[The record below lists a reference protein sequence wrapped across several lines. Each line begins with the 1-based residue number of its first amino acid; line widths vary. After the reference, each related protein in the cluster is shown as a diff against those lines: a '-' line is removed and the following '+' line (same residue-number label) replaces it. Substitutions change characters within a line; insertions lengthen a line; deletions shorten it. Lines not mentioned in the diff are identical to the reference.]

1 MERFRKWL
9 SPVLAFLL
17 FFAFIPAVSPAQAS
31 TPSFY
36 SLDNDKLRFGN
47 GGENSVNGNGLLQ
60 QPFYK
65 NGASWFQLTF
75 SNYAMD
81 SAIGVGGTG
90 TGTWNTSGSV
100 FGTMT
105 NDYGVT
111 GLSVDY
117 SGFVQTAA
125 VGAGAKG
132 YGTVIS
138 TGNITK
144 TVSGTT
150 YNMQVKT
157 TYELGQ
163 TASFIKITTSIKNIG
178 STNLVNL
185 RTWVGTRDDFVGGAD
200 TTTKTRGT
208 IDTANGFVAA
218 TAAGSRNPAIRISSG
233 SEAVIFFSPYSAAN
247 TSINGCCNFANA
259 YNQNPATSS
268 LALTNDGSYSLF
280 VPMAE
285 LAPNNSE
292 EFSWYYAAGS
302 TAAIATVVN
311 QVAQAAASWDDQTIV
326 TTALNG
332 SSYADQVSAG
342 GTGTITYAVTN
353 GYSLPPGLTL
363 NTSSG
368 AITGTPTTNGNYTF
382 RITATSVSG
391 STSSTV
397 TTPDLALTV
406 GQSPA
411 LASNTLTETMQLGQS
426 YSASVTASG
435 FPAPT
440 YSLASG
446 SLPAGLTL
454 NSSTGAITGTP
465 NTMANY
471 SFAIRATNVFAPSGV
486 TLVTTSASV
495 TAAPIYTD
503 SAVNPRGSIG
513 VAYSSEVLATGS
525 PAPTYSI
532 SSGALPNG
540 LALNSATGQI
550 TGTPTATGDFS
561 FVVTATNT
569 YGSSSTNSL
578 SIQIGVGPAVS
589 IDQMPQRGFVGV
601 PISISTTS
609 SGFPTPTFTLNS
621 GTLPP
626 GVTLNAQTGTLSGS
640 PTTAGSY
647 TFTLLATNWVGA
659 SASLSYSIT
668 IHAAPSI
675 TNAASINQTIN
686 FGDAYSETLTVS
698 GPWSLGYRINT
709 GSLPEGITLD
719 AATGTISGV
728 AESFGRF
735 DFAVSAENESGW
747 GQSTSMTIF
756 VNRAPT
762 LVPSILDSQ
771 VMVSDSYLA
780 QFTAIAYPAAT
791 YSVGSGALPSGLSL
805 NASTGELSG
814 TVSAPGLYKFTV
826 VATNAAGSETSNE
839 FEVLVASVPSATKT
853 TITAEVALGANYSD
867 SIAFESYPTPTYEL
881 ADGTSLPDG
890 LSLNANTGA
899 ITGTAT
905 KMGRFN
911 FAIVA
916 THAYAESAPLD
927 LEIEVLKAP
936 TLVSKS
942 VDGQIMVDS
951 EFSGLVKVN
960 SYPAAEY
967 SIKSGELP
975 PGVSLNTGTGAL
987 YGTATSPGEYKF
999 TIRAS
1004 NRVGYYDFTQAT
1016 ITVGEEPKVLS
1027 ARTIEITKGAEF
1039 AEDISIEA
1047 YPTPEYTILS
1057 GSLPFGL
1064 TLTQNGSLEGAPLQ
1078 AGQFQFK
1085 VRAQSWAGITDS
1097 ETITLEVLSAPTIE
1111 VAQMATQVVVA
1122 SAFEGEVSSAAYPA
1136 ASYSLASGALPSGVT
1151 LNSVTGELSGQPT
1164 EVGEFD
1170 FVLRAT
1176 NKVGH
1181 DDTEPVTLLVG
1192 EIPAQIES
1200 RSLETNR
1207 GASFSAE
1214 FEIEAFP
1221 TPSYSLASGALPAGM
1236 LLSSAGVLTGSP
1248 TEQGKFTF
1256 TISASSWAGTTQ
1268 SEVITFEVN
1277 SAPELKDAIVDNQ
1290 VSLASEYSAAVSVES
1305 YPAATYELAS
1315 GSLPGGVTLNATT
1328 GQLSGFTS
1336 QSGTFEFVVRAVNE
1350 LGTFTFDQFTIMVGA
1365 KPGDFSNLGPFELRK
1380 GVSYKADY
1388 SVPAVPTPK
1397 YSLASGSLPTG
1408 LQLLENGQI
1417 EGTPTAAGIFEF
1429 KIEAKSWAGTTVSET
1444 IRLEVLAP
1452 PASVTSNLPSE
1463 IGKGTAVNFGFES
1476 DGFPSATFKI
1486 SEGALPPGLTLDES
1500 TGRITGAATS
1510 LGTFSFGILVSNK
1523 VGSLDA
1529 GNFTIRVENA
1539 PQVEPLNL
1547 PSRVKLGQGFT
1558 QAIAFTGFPV
1568 PTVTVK
1574 SGALPAGIKL
1584 NSDGTFSGA
1593 ATSTG
1598 EYSFTISVGN
1608 RLGSSVSTHK
1618 VVVTESPT
1626 LEALGTSTMKVGDAF
1641 TLAMQAG
1648 GYPAP
1653 TLSLIG
1659 KLPAGLSFSAASAT
1673 ISGKATE
1680 SGTFDLT
1687 ARATNSFGEVT
1698 ERSFSIVVEAEG
1710 ALSRQISLKAE
1721 LGSPIAGSN
1730 VEIQAE
1736 GVKSGA
1742 SYIVELHSDPI
1753 VLDEGV
1759 VPDIGALLLN
1769 ATIPEGLEPGWHRI
1783 ELRTTGAD
1791 NSAVVDVVYFEVTAS
1806 GLLET
1811 LPQDTPPT
1819 QEEVDTAL
1827 TDDAAFLAELG
1838 IDPASLVPQEVA
1850 QEQTENVVTVVA
1862 ALSLVAGA
1870 TAAAASVSAI
1880 SGGSAPAPA
1889 RSPIAPAT
1897 GAATSS
1903 SSSTSNTRTGGGPSG
1918 GGPSGGGGAGGS
1930 GGAPGGKDGD
1940 GGSDEESSD
1949 AGYGNIEGDL
1959 DDFTDER
1966 SGWGDRLAI
1975 WKSAWM
1981 TAADHIYFKLAHVLS
1996 KFSPVAGKVANDGSY
2011 LTAMTGVFS
2020 VLPTL
2025 AAGIL
2030 GVLAVSSNEPSIYT
2044 SASVVLITVI
2054 IALGTIDALA
2064 GFVGMLA
2071 VIVTSLSYYGFTD
2084 GGVGRY
2090 LLTLA
2095 MLGFGPIILS
2105 TAFRKIRR
2113 NKIENLSGI
2122 WERITDLAI
2131 IFFISY
2137 LTTTSLVGAVSALAG
2152 ASVSISEHSQSIGLM
2167 VAAIATIRVL
2177 LEELAAAGFTARLEH
2192 INPTEVDGPSKL
2204 QTWFSLLVKYSVLC
2218 YMLAPIV
2225 GSGWQLWVGA
2235 FVIFFPSLVG
2245 QFDLQ
2250 LPTSKF
2256 VWQIIPSGLVALTIA
2271 SLIAGWSGTLVE
2283 MLFGNLENFK
2293 DLSFVLSPIPV
2304 IAVSLLAM
2312 FAEPS
2317 KRFYEKLGGS
2327 KIIYVIGGIAIYFW
2341 TLDVS
2346 GFWAALGG

>member
-1 MERFRKWL
+1 MKVERIRKWL

-17 FFAFIPAVSPAQAS
+17 FFAFIPAVSPAQAA

-36 SLDNDKLRFGN
+36 SLDNGKIRFGN
-47 GGENSVNGNGLLQ
+47 GGENSVNTMGLLQ
-60 QPFYK
+60 QPFYNS
-65 NGASWFQLTF
+65 NGTWYQLTH
-75 SNYAMD
+75 
-81 SAIGVGGTG
+81 GVKPVDFAVGFGGSG
-90 TGTWNTSGSV
+90 TGTWNLNGQI
-100 FGTMT
+100 FGTQTSNYTPT
-105 NDYGVT
+105 NLT
-111 GLSVDY
+111 IDY
-117 SGFVQTAA
+117 SQFVQTSA
-125 VGAGAKG
+125 VGAGVKG
-132 YGTVIS
+132 YGTVTS
-138 TGNITK
+138 RGTITQ
-144 TVSGTT
+144 SFGGLT
-150 YNMQVKT
+150 YLFEITNL
-157 TYELGQ
+157 YELSQ
-163 TASFIKITTSIKNIG
+163 SSSFVKITTTIKNVG
-178 STNLVNL
+178 SNTITNL
-185 RTWVGTRDDFVGGAD
+185 RTWSGTRDDWVGSTDAPTKQRGRID
-200 TTTKTRGT
+200 TT
-208 IDTANGFVAA
+208 NGFVNA
-218 TAAGSRNPAIRISSG
+218 TSNSTLNPALKISTG
-233 SEAVIFFSPYSAAN
+233 SEAVIFFSPSPNAN
-247 TSINGCCNFANA
+247 TAINSCCSFANA
-259 YNQNPATSS
+259 YNTNPATSGLS
-268 LALTNDGSYSLF
+268 ATNDGSYAMF
-280 VPMAE
+280 VPMVD
-285 LAPNNSE
+285 LTPTSTSE
-292 EFSWYYAAGS
+292 MSWYYAAGS
-302 TAAIATVVN
+302 TAEIGTVVN

-326 TTALNG
+326 ATALNG
-332 SSYADQVSAG
+332 TSYADQVSAG

-353 GYSLPPGLTL
+353 GYSLPLGLAL
-363 NTSSG
+363 NTNTG

-391 STSSTV
+391 STSTTV

-406 GQSPA
+406 GEAPV
-411 LASNTLTETMQLGQS
+411 LATNTLTSTMQLGQS
-426 YSASVTASG
+426 YSASVTATG

-471 SFAIRATNVFAPSGV
+471 NFAIRATNVFAPSGV

-503 SAVNPRGSIG
+503 SAVNPRGSLG
-513 VAYSSEVLATGS
+513 VAYTSEVLATGS
-525 PAPTYSI
+525 PAPTYAVT
-532 SSGALPNG
+532 SGSLPDG
-540 LALNSATGQI
+540 LTLNSNSGQI
-550 TGTPTATGDFS
+550 TGTPNATGDFS

-569 YGSSSTNSL
+569 YGSSSTTSL
-578 SIQIGVGPAVS
+578 SIQIGVGPSVT
-589 IDQMPQRGFVGV
+589 IEQMPQRGFVGV

-621 GTLPP
+621 GSLPP
-626 GVTLNAQTGTLSGS
+626 GVTLNSQTGTLSGS

-647 TFTLLATNWVGA
+647 TFTLLATNWVGT
-659 SASLSYSIT
+659 STSLGYSIT

-675 TNAASINQTIN
+675 TNSASINQTIN
-686 FGDAYSETLTVS
+686 LGDAYSEQLSVS
-698 GPWSLGYRINT
+698 GPWSLGYRINS
-709 GSLPEGITLD
+709 GSLPEGLTLD

-735 DFAVSAENESGW
+735 DFSVSAENEAGW
-747 GQSTSMTIF
+747 GQPTSMTIY

-762 LVPSILDSQ
+762 LLPSILDSQ
-771 VMVSDSYLA
+771 VLVSDSYQA
-780 QFTAIAYPAAT
+780 QFTAISFPAAT
-791 YSVGSGALPSGLSL
+791 YSVATGTLPSGLTLDADS
-805 NASTGELSG
+805 GELSG
-814 TVSAPGLYKFTV
+814 TVSTAGLYKFTV
-826 VATNAAGSETSNE
+826 VATNAAGSETSEE
-839 FEVLVASVPSATKT
+839 FEVLVASVPLVTKAT
-853 TITAEVALGANYSD
+853 ISAEVNLGASYSD
-867 SIAFESYPTPTYEL
+867 SVAFVSYPSPTYEL
-881 ADGTSLPDG
+881 ANGSSLPNG
-890 LSLNANTGA
+890 LLLDENTGA
-899 ITGTAT
+899 ISGTAT
-905 KMGRFN
+905 KMGRFS

-916 THAYAESAPLD
+916 KHAYAESAPLE

-936 TLVSKS
+936 SLVSKS

-967 SIKSGELP
+967 SLKSGDLP
-975 PGVSLNTGTGAL
+975 PGVALNSGTGAL

-999 TIRAS
+999 VIRAS
-1004 NRVGYYDFTQAT
+1004 NRAGYYDFTQAT

-1027 ARTIEITKGAEF
+1027 SRTIEITKGVSF
-1039 AEDISIEA
+1039 VEDISIEA

-1064 TLTQNGSLEGAPLQ
+1064 ALTQNGSLEGTPLQ
-1078 AGQFQFK
+1078 DGKFEFK

-1111 VAQMATQVVVA
+1111 ISQMETQVVVA
-1122 SAFEGEVSSAAYPA
+1122 NAFDGAVSSAAYPA

-1151 LNSVTGELSGQPT
+1151 LNSATGELSGQPT
-1164 EVGEFD
+1164 EIGEFD
-1170 FVLRAT
+1170 FVVRAS

-1181 DDTEPVTLLVG
+1181 ADTEPVTLVVG
-1192 EIPAQIES
+1192 ELPARIES
-1200 RSLETNR
+1200 RALETNR
-1207 GASFSAE
+1207 GEAFSAE
-1214 FEIEAFP
+1214 FAVESFP
-1221 TPSYSLASGALPAGM
+1221 TPTYSVASGSLPTGM
-1236 LLSSAGVLTGSP
+1236 LLSSAGVLSGTP
-1248 TEQGKFTF
+1248 TSHGKFTF
-1256 TISASSWAGTTQ
+1256 TISSSSWAGVTE
-1268 SEVITFEVN
+1268 SEVITLEVK
-1277 SAPELKDAIVDNQ
+1277 SAPELKNANLDNQ
-1290 VSLASEYSAAVSVES
+1290 VSLASEYSAAISVES

-1315 GSLPGGVTLNATT
+1315 GSLPNGVSLNAET
-1328 GQLSGFTS
+1328 GQISGFTT
-1336 QSGTFEFVVRAVNE
+1336 QSGTFEFVLRAVNE
-1350 LGTFTFDQFTIMVGA
+1350 MGSFTFEPFTIMVGA

-1380 GVSYKADY
+1380 GVSYQADY
-1388 SVPAVPTPK
+1388 SVAAVPTPK
-1397 YSLASGSLPTG
+1397 YSLASGNLPAG
-1408 LQLLENGQI
+1408 LQLLENGLI
-1417 EGTPTAAGIFEF
+1417 EGTPTAPGVFEF
-1429 KIEAKSWAGTTVSET
+1429 KIEARSWAGSTVSDT

-1463 IGKGTAVNFGFES
+1463 IGKGTSVNFAFVS

-1486 SEGALPPGLTLDES
+1486 SEGELPPGLTLDES
-1500 TGRITGAATS
+1500 TGKISGAATN
-1510 LGTFSFGILVSNK
+1510 LGTYSFGILVSNK

-1539 PQVEPLNL
+1539 PQVESFTL

-1558 QAIAFTGFPV
+1558 EAITFTGFPV
-1568 PTVTVK
+1568 PAVTVK
-1574 SGALPAGIKL
+1574 SGALPAGIRL
-1584 NSDGTFSGA
+1584 NSDGTFSGV
-1593 ATSTG
+1593 ATRTG
-1598 EYSFTISVGN
+1598 EFSFTISVGN

-1626 LEALGTSTMKVGDAF
+1626 LEPVTSSTVKIGDAF
-1641 TLAMQAG
+1641 TLALQAG

-1653 TLSLIG
+1653 TLSLDG
-1659 KLPAGLSFSAASAT
+1659 NLPAGLSFSAASAT
-1673 ISGKATE
+1673 ISGKPTE
-1680 SGTFDLT
+1680 AGVFELT
-1687 ARATNSFGEVT
+1687 AKASNDFGETT
-1698 ERSFSIVVEAEG
+1698 ERVFSIVVEKSASI
-1710 ALSRQISLKAE
+1710 AKKISLKAE
-1721 LGSPIAGSN
+1721 LGAPISGSN
-1730 VEIQAE
+1730 VVIEAD

-1742 SYIVELHSDPI
+1742 IYIVELHSDPI

-1759 VPDIGALLLN
+1759 VPDTGALLLS

-1783 ELRTTGAD
+1783 ELRTTGND
-1791 NSAVVDVVYFEVTAS
+1791 NNSVVEAVYFEVTAN

-1811 LPQDTPPT
+1811 LPQSTPPT
-1819 QEEVDTAL
+1819 PEEVDTAL
-1827 TDDAAFLAELG
+1827 TDDAAFLQALG
-1838 IDPASLVPQEVA
+1838 IDPASLVPQEVT

-1870 TAAAASVSAI
+1870 TAAAASVSAL
-1880 SGGSAPAPA
+1880 SGGPAQTPT
-1889 RSPIAPAT
+1889 RVPSAPAT

-1903 SSSTSNTRTGGGPSG
+1903 SSSTSSTRSG
-1918 GGPSGGGGAGGS
+1918 GGSSGGGAS
-1930 GGAPGGKDGD
+1930 GGASGGKDGD
-1940 GGSDEESSD
+1940 SAGDDDSSD

-1966 SGWGDRLAI
+1966 NAWGDRLAI
-1975 WKSAWM
+1975 WKSPFM
-1981 TAADHIYFKLAHVLS
+1981 TAADHIYFKLANVLS
-1996 KFSPVAGKVANDGSY
+1996 KFSPVAGKVVNDGSY
-2011 LTAMTGVFS
+2011 LTAMTGIFS
-2020 VLPTL
+2020 IVPTIV
-2025 AAGIL
+2025 AGIL
-2030 GVLAVSSNEPSIYT
+2030 GVLAVSSDEPSIYT

-2071 VIVTSLSYYGFTD
+2071 VIVTSLGYYGLAD

-2113 NKIENLSGI
+2113 NKVENLSGI

-2137 LTTTSLVGAVSALAG
+2137 LTTTSLVGAVSALSG
-2152 ASVSISEHSQSIGLM
+2152 ASVSISENSQSVGLM
-2167 VAAIATIRVL
+2167 VAAIATVRVL

-2204 QTWFSLLVKYSVLC
+2204 QTWFSLLVKYAVLC

-2250 LPTSKF
+2250 LPTSKI
-2256 VWQIIPSGLVALTIA
+2256 VWQLIPSGLLALTVA
-2271 SLIAGWSGTLVE
+2271 TLVAGWSGTLVE
-2283 MLFGNLENFK
+2283 LLFGDFENFK

-2304 IAVSLLAM
+2304 IALSLLAM

-2317 KRFYEKLGGS
+2317 QRIYEKLGGS
-2327 KIIYVIGGIAIYFW
+2327 KVIYVIGGIAIYLW

>member
-1 MERFRKWL
+1 MSKVRKWL

-17 FFAFIPAVSPAQAS
+17 FFAFIPAVSPAQAA
-31 TPSFY
+31 TPTFY
-36 SLDNDKLRFGN
+36 SLDNGKIRFGN
-47 GGENSVNGNGLLQ
+47 GGENSVNTMGLLQ
-60 QPFYK
+60 QPFYNS
-65 NGASWFQLTF
+65 NGSWYQLTH
-75 SNYAMD
+75 
-81 SAIGVGGTG
+81 GVKPVDFAVGFGGSG
-90 TGTWNTSGSV
+90 TGTWNLNGLI
-100 FGTMT
+100 FGTQTSNYLPT
-105 NDYGVT
+105 NLT
-111 GLSVDY
+111 VDY
-117 SGFVQTAA
+117 SGYVQT
-125 VGAGAKG
+125 GITGSGAKG

-138 TGNITK
+138 RGTITQSFGGSNYVFEMTNI
-144 TVSGTT
+144 
-150 YNMQVKT
+150 
-157 TYELGQ
+157 YELGQ
-163 TASFIKITTSIKNIG
+163 SNSFVKITTNIKNVG
-178 STNLVNL
+178 SNTITNL
-185 RTWVGTRDDFVGGAD
+185 RTWSGTRDDWVGSTDGP
-200 TTTKTRGT
+200 TKQRGR
-208 IDTANGFVAA
+208 IDTSNGFVNA
-218 TAAGSRNPAIRISSG
+218 TSNATLNPALKISTG
-233 SEAVIFFSPYSAAN
+233 NEAVIFFSPSPNAN
-247 TSINGCCNFANA
+247 TSINNCCSFASA
-259 YNQNPATSS
+259 YNTNPTLSQLSA
-268 LALTNDGSYSLF
+268 TNDGSYAMF
-280 VPMAE
+280 VPMAD
-285 LAPNNSE
+285 LTPTSSSE
-292 EFSWYYAAGS
+292 MSWYYAAGS
-302 TAAIATVVN
+302 TAEIATVVN

-353 GYSLPPGLTL
+353 GYSLPPGIVLDAT
-363 NTSSG
+363 TG

-391 STSSTV
+391 STSTTV
-397 TTPDLALTV
+397 TTPDLTLTV
-406 GQSPA
+406 GQAPA

-471 SFAIRATNVFAPSGV
+471 NFAIRATNVFAPSGV
-486 TLVTTSASV
+486 TLVTASASV

-503 SAVNPRGSIG
+503 SAVNPRGSLG

-532 SSGALPNG
+532 TSGSLPNG
-540 LALNSATGQI
+540 LELNSATGQI
-550 TGTPTATGDFS
+550 TGTPTSTGDFS

-569 YGSSSTNSL
+569 YGSSSTNTL

-589 IDQMPQRGFVGV
+589 IDQMPQRGFVSV

-647 TFTLLATNWVGA
+647 TFTLLATNWVGT
-659 SASLSYSIT
+659 SVSLAYSIT

-686 FGDAYSETLTVS
+686 LGDAYSEALTVS
-698 GPWSLGYRINT
+698 GPWSLGYRINS

-735 DFAVSAENESGW
+735 DFAVSAENEAGW
-747 GQSTSMTIF
+747 GQPTSMTIYI
-756 VNRAPT
+756 NRAPT
-762 LVPSILDSQ
+762 LLPSILDSQ
-771 VMVSDSYLA
+771 VLVSDTYLA

-791 YSVGSGALPSGLSL
+791 YSVESGALPSGLSL
-805 NASTGELSG
+805 NASTGALSG
-814 TVSAPGLYKFTV
+814 TVSTPGLYTFTV
-826 VATNAAGSETSNE
+826 VATNAAGSETSDK
-839 FEVLVASVPSATKT
+839 FEVLVASVPSATKA
-853 TITAEVALGANYSD
+853 TITAEVALGASYSD

-881 ADGTSLPDG
+881 AAGTSLPNG

-905 KMGRFN
+905 KMGRYN

-916 THAYAESAPLD
+916 KHAFAESAPLE

-975 PGVSLNTGTGAL
+975 PGVALNTGTGAL

-1004 NRVGYYDFTQAT
+1004 NRVGNYDFTQAT

-1027 ARTIEITKGAEF
+1027 ARTIEITKGVEF
-1039 AEDISIEA
+1039 TEDISIAA
-1047 YPTPEYTILS
+1047 YPTPEYTLLS
-1057 GSLPFGL
+1057 GALPFGL
-1064 TLTQNGSLEGAPLQ
+1064 TLTQDGSLEGTPLQ

-1097 ETITLEVLSAPTIE
+1097 ETITIEVLSAPTIE

-1122 SAFEGEVSSAAYPA
+1122 NAFEVEVSSAAYPA

-1170 FVLRAT
+1170 FVLRAS

-1214 FEIEAFP
+1214 FAIEAFP
-1221 TPSYSLASGALPAGM
+1221 APSYSLASGALPAGM
-1236 LLSSAGVLTGSP
+1236 VLDSAGVLTGSP

-1277 SAPELKDAIVDNQ
+1277 SAPELKDANVDNQ
-1290 VSLASEYSAAVSVES
+1290 VSLASEYSAEVSVAS

-1315 GSLPGGVTLNATT
+1315 GSLPSGVTLNAAT
-1328 GQLSGFTS
+1328 GQISGFTT
-1336 QSGTFEFVVRAVNE
+1336 QPGTFEFVVRAVNE
-1350 LGTFTFDQFTIMVGA
+1350 LGTFTFDPFTIMVGA

-1397 YSLASGSLPTG
+1397 YSLASGTLPSG

-1429 KIEAKSWAGTTVSET
+1429 KIEAKSWAGTTVSDT

-1452 PASVTSNLPSE
+1452 PSAVTNNLASE
-1463 IGKGTAVNFGFES
+1463 IGKGTAVNFAFGS

-1486 SEGALPPGLTLDES
+1486 SEGELPPGLTLDES
-1500 TGRITGAATS
+1500 TGRITGAANS

-1539 PQVEPLNL
+1539 PQVEAFTL
-1547 PSRVKLGQGFT
+1547 PSRVQLGQGFN
-1558 QAIAFTGFPV
+1558 QAIAFTGFPI

-1574 SGALPAGIKL
+1574 SGSLPAGIKL
-1584 NSDGTFSGA
+1584 NSNGTFSGA

-1608 RLGSSVSTHK
+1608 RLGTSVSTHK

-1626 LEALGTSTMKVGDAF
+1626 LEAVGTSTMKVGDAF
-1641 TLAMQAG
+1641 TLALQAG

-1653 TLSLIG
+1653 TLTLVG

-1673 ISGKATE
+1673 ISGKPTE
-1680 SGTFDLT
+1680 AGTFELI
-1687 ARATNSFGEVT
+1687 ARATNGFGESA
-1698 ERSFSIVVEAEG
+1698 ERSFSFIVEG
-1710 ALSRQISLKAE
+1710 SKAVARKIALNAK
-1721 LGSPIAGSN
+1721 LGSPIAGAT
-1730 VEIQAE
+1730 VEIEAD

-1742 SYIVELHSDPI
+1742 NYIVELHSDPI

-1759 VPDIGALLLN
+1759 VPDTGALLLA
-1769 ATIPEGLEPGWHRI
+1769 ATIPEDLEPGWHRI
-1783 ELRTTGAD
+1783 ELRTTG
-1791 NSAVVDVVYFEVTAS
+1791 VDDAEIVDAVYFEITAS
-1806 GLLET
+1806 GLLES
-1811 LPQDTPPT
+1811 LPRENAPT
-1819 QEEVDTAL
+1819 AEEVATAL
-1827 TDDAAFLAELG
+1827 TDDAEFLADAG

-1850 QEQTENVVTVVA
+1850 QEQTENVVTVVS
-1862 ALSLVAGA
+1862 ALTLVAGA
-1870 TAAAASVSAI
+1870 TAAAASVSAVSGSTSSLPARAPAAPVTGGAAGTSGDQGAPRVRVGGARGA
-1880 SGGSAPAPA
+1880 SGGKA
-1889 RSPIAPAT
+1889 
-1897 GAATSS
+1897 SS
-1903 SSSTSNTRTGGGPSG
+1903 
-1918 GGPSGGGGAGGS
+1918 
-1930 GGAPGGKDGD
+1930 GGKDPDATNGGD
-1940 GGSDEESSD
+1940 EDESSD

-1966 SGWGDRLAI
+1966 LGWGDRLGI
-1975 WKSAWM
+1975 WKSTWM
-1981 TAADHIYFKLAHVLS
+1981 TAADHIYFKLANVLA
-1996 KFSPVAGKVANDGSY
+1996 KFSPVAGKVVNDGSY
-2011 LTAMTGVFS
+2011 LTAMTGIFS
-2020 VLPTL
+2020 FLPTL

-2030 GVLAVSSNEPSIYT
+2030 GFLAVSSSEPSIYT
-2044 SASVVLITVI
+2044 SASVMLITVI

-2071 VIVTSLSYYGFTD
+2071 VIVTSLAHYGFAD

-2113 NKIENLSGI
+2113 NKIESLSGV

-2137 LTTTSLVGAVSALAG
+2137 LTTTSLVGAVSALSG
-2152 ASVSISEHSQSIGLM
+2152 APVGISEHSQSIGLM
-2167 VAAIATIRVL
+2167 VAAIASIRVL
-2177 LEELAAAGFTARLEH
+2177 LEEVAAAGFTARLEL

-2204 QTWFSLLVKYSVLC
+2204 QTWFSLLVKYAVLC

-2225 GSGWQLWVGA
+2225 GSGWQLWTGA
-2235 FVIFFPSLVG
+2235 CVIFLPSLVS
-2245 QFDLQ
+2245 QFDFNF
-2250 LPTSKF
+2250 PKIRG
-2256 VWQIIPSGLVALTIA
+2256 VWHLIPSGLVALTI
-2271 SLIAGWSGTLVE
+2271 SSIIAGWSGNIVE
-2283 MLFGNLENFK
+2283 SLFGELENYK
-2293 DLSFVLSPIPV
+2293 DLSFVLSPLPV
-2304 IAVSLLAM
+2304 IALALISN
-2312 FAEPS
+2312 FGQSSTRLYKKLPAS
-2317 KRFYEKLGGS
+2317 QLFYVL
-2327 KIIYVIGGIAIYFW
+2327 GGIAIYFW

>member
-17 FFAFIPAVSPAQAS
+17 FFAFIPAVSPAQAA
-31 TPSFY
+31 TPTFY
-36 SLDNDKLRFGN
+36 SLDNGKIRFGN
-47 GGENSVNGNGLLQ
+47 GGENSINTMGLLQ
-60 QPFYK
+60 QPFYNS
-65 NGASWFQLTF
+65 NGSWYQLTH
-75 SNYAMD
+75 
-81 SAIGVGGTG
+81 GVKPVDFAVGFGGSG
-90 TGTWNTSGSV
+90 TGTWNLNGLI
-100 FGTMT
+100 FGTQTSNYLPT
-105 NDYGVT
+105 NLT
-111 GLSVDY
+111 VDY
-117 SGFVQTAA
+117 SGYVQT
-125 VGAGAKG
+125 GTTGTGAKG

-138 TGNITK
+138 RGTVTQSFGGSNYVFEITNI
-144 TVSGTT
+144 
-150 YNMQVKT
+150 
-157 TYELGQ
+157 YELGQ
-163 TASFIKITTSIKNIG
+163 SNSFVKITTNVKNVG
-178 STNLVNL
+178 SNTITNL
-185 RTWVGTRDDFVGGAD
+185 RTWSGTRDDWVGSTD
-200 TTTKTRGT
+200 TPTKQRGR
-208 IDTANGFVAA
+208 IDTSNGFVNA
-218 TAAGSRNPAIRISSG
+218 TSNATLNPALKISTG
-233 SEAVIFFSPYSAAN
+233 NEAVIFFSPSPNAN
-247 TSINGCCNFANA
+247 TSINSCCSFANA
-259 YNQNPATSS
+259 YNTNPTLSQLSA
-268 LALTNDGSYSLF
+268 TNDGSYAMF
-280 VPMAE
+280 VPMAD
-285 LAPNNSE
+285 LTPTSSSE
-292 EFSWYYAAGS
+292 MSWYYAAGS
-302 TAAIATVVN
+302 TAEIATVVN

-342 GTGTITYAVTN
+342 GTGTITYAVTS
-353 GYSLPPGLTL
+353 GYSLPPGIVLDA
-363 NTSSG
+363 NTGS
-368 AITGTPTTNGNYTF
+368 ITGTPTTNGNYTF

-397 TTPDLALTV
+397 TTPDLTLTV
-406 GQSPA
+406 GQAPV
-411 LASNTLTETMQLGQS
+411 LATNTLTETMQLGQS

-486 TLVTTSASV
+486 TLVTASASV

-503 SAVNPRGSIG
+503 SAVNPRGSLG
-513 VAYSSEVLATGS
+513 VAYASEVLATGS
-525 PAPTYSI
+525 PAPTYAI
-532 SSGALPNG
+532 TSGSLPNG
-540 LALNSATGQI
+540 LALNSSTGQI

-578 SIQIGVGPAVS
+578 SIQVGVGPAVS

-621 GTLPP
+621 GSLPP
-626 GVTLNAQTGTLSGS
+626 GVTLNAQTGSLSGS

-647 TFTLLATNWVGA
+647 TFTLLATNWVGT
-659 SASLSYSIT
+659 SVSLAYSIT

-686 FGDAYSETLTVS
+686 LGDAYSQTLAVS
-698 GPWSLGYRINT
+698 GPWSLGYRINS

-735 DFAVSAENESGW
+735 DFAVSAENEAGW
-747 GQSTSMTIF
+747 GQPTSMTIY

-762 LVPSILDSQ
+762 LLPSILDAQ
-771 VMVSDSYLA
+771 VLVSDAYLA
-780 QFTAIAYPAAT
+780 QFTAISYPAAT
-791 YSVGSGALPSGLSL
+791 YSVESGALPSGLTL
-805 NASTGELSG
+805 NANTGEVSG
-814 TVSAPGLYKFTV
+814 AVSAPGLYKFTV
-826 VATNAAGSETSNE
+826 VATNAAGSETSDE
-839 FEVLVASVPSATKT
+839 FEVLVASVPVATKT
-853 TITAEVALGANYSD
+853 TIAAEVALGASYSD
-867 SIAFESYPTPTYEL
+867 AIAFESYPTPTFEL
-881 ADGTSLPDG
+881 AAGTSLPNG
-890 LSLNANTGA
+890 LSLNANTGE

-905 KMGRFN
+905 KMGRYN

-916 THAYAESAPLD
+916 KHAFAESSPLE

-975 PGVSLNTGTGAL
+975 PGVTLNSGTGAL

-1027 ARTIEITKGAEF
+1027 ARTIEITKGVEF

-1047 YPTPEYTILS
+1047 YPAPEYTILS
-1057 GSLPFGL
+1057 GALPFGL
-1064 TLTQNGSLEGAPLQ
+1064 TLTQSGSLEGTPLQ
-1078 AGQFQFK
+1078 SGQFQFK

-1122 SAFEGEVSSAAYPA
+1122 DAFEGEVSSAAYPA

-1170 FVLRAT
+1170 FVLRAS

-1181 DDTEPVTLLVG
+1181 DDTETVTLLVG

-1214 FEIEAFP
+1214 FAIEAFP
-1221 TPSYSLASGALPAGM
+1221 APSYSVASGALPAGM
-1236 LLSSAGVLTGSP
+1236 LLSTAGVLTGSP

-1277 SAPELKDAIVDNQ
+1277 SAPELKDANVDNQ

-1305 YPAATYELAS
+1305 YPAATYELDS
-1315 GSLPGGVTLNATT
+1315 GSLPAGVSLNAAT
-1328 GQLSGFTS
+1328 GQISGFTT
-1336 QSGTFEFVVRAVNE
+1336 QPGTFEFVVRAVNE
-1350 LGTFTFDQFTIMVGA
+1350 LGTFTFDPFTIMVGA

-1397 YSLASGSLPTG
+1397 YSLASGSLPSG

-1429 KIEAKSWAGTTVSET
+1429 KIEAKSWAGTTVSDT

-1452 PASVTSNLPSE
+1452 PASVTNNLPSE
-1463 IGKGTAVNFGFES
+1463 IGKGTAVDFAFDS

-1486 SEGALPPGLTLDES
+1486 SEGELPPGLTLDES

-1539 PQVEPLNL
+1539 PLVEAFTL
-1547 PSRVKLGQGFT
+1547 PSRVQMGQGFN
-1558 QAIAFTGFPV
+1558 QSIVFTGFPI

-1574 SGALPAGIKL
+1574 SGSLPAGIKL
-1584 NSDGTFSGA
+1584 NSNGTFSGA

-1626 LEALGTSTMKVGDAF
+1626 IEALGTSTMKVGDAF
-1641 TLAMQAG
+1641 TLALQAG
-1648 GYPAP
+1648 GYPVP
-1653 TLSLIG
+1653 TLSLVG
-1659 KLPAGLSFSAASAT
+1659 KLPAGLNFSAASAT
-1673 ISGKATE
+1673 ISGKATGA
-1680 SGTFDLT
+1680 GTFELT
-1687 ARATNSFGEVT
+1687 ARATNSFGEAT
-1698 ERSFSIVVEAEG
+1698 ARDFTLVVEA
-1710 ALSRQISLKAE
+1710 ALSVARKISLKAE
-1721 LGSPIAGSN
+1721 LGAPIAGSN
-1730 VEIQAE
+1730 VEIEAD

-1742 SYIVELHSDPI
+1742 NYIVELHSNPI

-1759 VPDIGALLLN
+1759 VPDTGALLLN
-1769 ATIPEGLEPGWHRI
+1769 AAIPEGLEPGWHRI
-1783 ELRTTGAD
+1783 ELRTTVAD
-1791 NSAVVDVVYFEVTAS
+1791 NSAVVDVVYFEITAN

-1811 LPQDTPPT
+1811 LPQATPPT

-1827 TDDAAFLAELG
+1827 TDDAAFLEALG

-1880 SGGSAPAPA
+1880 SGGSTPTPTRAPA
-1889 RSPIAPAT
+1889 APAT

-1903 SSSTSNTRTGGGPSG
+1903 SSSTSNTRSG
-1918 GGPSGGGGAGGS
+1918 GGASGGGGSGGS
-1930 GGAPGGKDGD
+1930 GGTSGGKDGD
-1940 GGSDEESSD
+1940 GTSDEESSD

-1975 WKSAWM
+1975 WKATWM
-1981 TAADHIYFKLAHVLS
+1981 TAADHIYFKLANVLA
-1996 KFSPVAGKVANDGSY
+1996 KFSPVAGKVVNDGSY

-2071 VIVTSLSYYGFTD
+2071 VIVTSLSFYGFAD

-2204 QTWFSLLVKYSVLC
+2204 QTWFSLLVKYAVLC

-2283 MLFGNLENFK
+2283 MLFGDLENFK

-2304 IAVSLLAM
+2304 IALSLLAM

-2317 KRFYEKLGGS
+2317 QRFYEKLGGS

>member
-1 MERFRKWL
+1 
-9 SPVLAFLL
+9 
-17 FFAFIPAVSPAQAS
+17 
-31 TPSFY
+31 
-36 SLDNDKLRFGN
+36 
-47 GGENSVNGNGLLQ
+47 
-60 QPFYK
+60 
-65 NGASWFQLTF
+65 
-75 SNYAMD
+75 
-81 SAIGVGGTG
+81 
-90 TGTWNTSGSV
+90 
-100 FGTMT
+100 
-105 NDYGVT
+105 
-111 GLSVDY
+111 
-117 SGFVQTAA
+117 
-125 VGAGAKG
+125 
-132 YGTVIS
+132 
-138 TGNITK
+138 
-144 TVSGTT
+144 
-150 YNMQVKT
+150 
-157 TYELGQ
+157 
-163 TASFIKITTSIKNIG
+163 
-178 STNLVNL
+178 
-185 RTWVGTRDDFVGGAD
+185 
-200 TTTKTRGT
+200 
-208 IDTANGFVAA
+208 
-218 TAAGSRNPAIRISSG
+218 
-233 SEAVIFFSPYSAAN
+233 
-247 TSINGCCNFANA
+247 
-259 YNQNPATSS
+259 
-268 LALTNDGSYSLF
+268 
-280 VPMAE
+280 
-285 LAPNNSE
+285 
-292 EFSWYYAAGS
+292 
-302 TAAIATVVN
+302 
-311 QVAQAAASWDDQTIV
+311 
-326 TTALNG
+326 
-332 SSYADQVSAG
+332 
-342 GTGTITYAVTN
+342 
-353 GYSLPPGLTL
+353 
-363 NTSSG
+363 
-368 AITGTPTTNGNYTF
+368 
-382 RITATSVSG
+382 
-391 STSSTV
+391 
-397 TTPDLALTV
+397 
-406 GQSPA
+406 
-411 LASNTLTETMQLGQS
+411 
-426 YSASVTASG
+426 
-435 FPAPT
+435 
-440 YSLASG
+440 
-446 SLPAGLTL
+446 
-454 NSSTGAITGTP
+454 
-465 NTMANY
+465 
-471 SFAIRATNVFAPSGV
+471 
-486 TLVTTSASV
+486 
-495 TAAPIYTD
+495 
-503 SAVNPRGSIG
+503 
-513 VAYSSEVLATGS
+513 
-525 PAPTYSI
+525 
-532 SSGALPNG
+532 
-540 LALNSATGQI
+540 
-550 TGTPTATGDFS
+550 
-561 FVVTATNT
+561 
-569 YGSSSTNSL
+569 
-578 SIQIGVGPAVS
+578 
-589 IDQMPQRGFVGV
+589 
-601 PISISTTS
+601 
-609 SGFPTPTFTLNS
+609 
-621 GTLPP
+621 
-626 GVTLNAQTGTLSGS
+626 
-640 PTTAGSY
+640 
-647 TFTLLATNWVGA
+647 
-659 SASLSYSIT
+659 
-668 IHAAPSI
+668 
-675 TNAASINQTIN
+675 
-686 FGDAYSETLTVS
+686 
-698 GPWSLGYRINT
+698 
-709 GSLPEGITLD
+709 
-719 AATGTISGV
+719 
-728 AESFGRF
+728 
-735 DFAVSAENESGW
+735 
-747 GQSTSMTIF
+747 
-756 VNRAPT
+756 
-762 LVPSILDSQ
+762 
-771 VMVSDSYLA
+771 
-780 QFTAIAYPAAT
+780 
-791 YSVGSGALPSGLSL
+791 
-805 NASTGELSG
+805 
-814 TVSAPGLYKFTV
+814 
-826 VATNAAGSETSNE
+826 
-839 FEVLVASVPSATKT
+839 
-853 TITAEVALGANYSD
+853 
-867 SIAFESYPTPTYEL
+867 
-881 ADGTSLPDG
+881 
-890 LSLNANTGA
+890 
-899 ITGTAT
+899 
-905 KMGRFN
+905 
-911 FAIVA
+911 
-916 THAYAESAPLD
+916 
-927 LEIEVLKAP
+927 
-936 TLVSKS
+936 
-942 VDGQIMVDS
+942 MVDS

-975 PGVSLNTGTGAL
+975 PGVALNTGTGAL

-999 TIRAS
+999 IIRAS
-1004 NRVGYYDFTQAT
+1004 NRVGSYDFTQAT

-1027 ARTIEITKGAEF
+1027 ARTIEITKGVEF

-1047 YPTPEYTILS
+1047 YPAPEYTLLS
-1057 GSLPFGL
+1057 GALPFGL
-1064 TLTQNGSLEGAPLQ
+1064 TLTQSGSLEGTPLQ

-1122 SAFEGEVSSAAYPA
+1122 SSFEGEVSSAAYPA

-1151 LNSVTGELSGQPT
+1151 LNSVTGDLSGQPT

-1170 FVLRAT
+1170 FVLRAS

-1181 DDTEPVTLLVG
+1181 DDTETVTLLVG

-1207 GASFSAE
+1207 GSSFSAE
-1214 FEIEAFP
+1214 FAIEAFP
-1221 TPSYSLASGALPAGM
+1221 TPSYSLATGALPTGM

-1277 SAPELKDAIVDNQ
+1277 SAPELKDANVDNQ
-1290 VSLASEYSAAVSVES
+1290 VSLASEYSSAVSVES
-1305 YPAATYELAS
+1305 YPAATYELDS
-1315 GSLPGGVTLNATT
+1315 GSLPAGISLNAAT
-1328 GQLSGFTS
+1328 GQISGFTT
-1336 QSGTFEFVVRAVNE
+1336 QPGTFEFVVRAVNE
-1350 LGTFTFDQFTIMVGA
+1350 LGTFTFDPFTIMVGA

-1429 KIEAKSWAGTTVSET
+1429 KIEAKSWAGTTVSDT

-1452 PASVTSNLPSE
+1452 PASVTNNLPSE
-1463 IGKGTAVNFGFES
+1463 IGKGTAVNFAFGS

-1486 SEGALPPGLTLDES
+1486 SEGELPPGLTLDES

-1539 PQVEPLNL
+1539 PQVEAFTL
-1547 PSRVKLGQGFT
+1547 PSRVQLGQGFN
-1558 QAIAFTGFPV
+1558 QAIAFTGFPI

-1574 SGALPAGIKL
+1574 SGSLPAGIKL
-1584 NSDGTFSGA
+1584 NSNGTFSGA

-1626 LEALGTSTMKVGDAF
+1626 LEAVGTSTMKVGDAF
-1641 TLAMQAG
+1641 TLALQAG

-1653 TLSLIG
+1653 TLSLVG

-1680 SGTFDLT
+1680 SGTFELT
-1687 ARATNSFGEVT
+1687 ARATNNFGEST
-1698 ERSFSIVVEAEG
+1698 ERSFSLVVEA
-1710 ALSRQISLKAE
+1710 AVSVARKISLKAE
-1721 LGSPIAGSN
+1721 LGAPIAGSN
-1730 VEIQAE
+1730 VEIEAE
-1736 GVKSGA
+1736 GVKGGA
-1742 SYIVELHSDPI
+1742 NYIVELHSNPI

-1918 GGPSGGGGAGGS
+1918 GGPSGGGGSGGS

-1940 GGSDEESSD
+1940 DGSDDETSD
-1949 AGYGNIEGDL
+1949 VGYGNIEGDL

-1966 SGWGDRLAI
+1966 SGWGDRLGI
-1975 WKSAWM
+1975 WKSSWM
-1981 TAADHIYFKLAHVLS
+1981 TAADHIYFKLSALLA
-1996 KFSPVAGKVANDGSY
+1996 KFSPVAGKVVNDGSY

-2030 GVLAVSSNEPSIYT
+2030 GVLAVSSSEPSIYT

-2152 ASVSISEHSQSIGLM
+2152 ASVSISEHSQPIGLM

-2192 INPTEVDGPSKL
+2192 INPTEVEGPSKL

-2317 KRFYEKLGGS
+2317 QRFYEKLGGS

>member
-1 MERFRKWL
+1 MKRIRKWL

-17 FFAFIPAVSPAQAS
+17 FVAFIPAASPAQAA
-31 TPSFY
+31 TPTFY
-36 SLDNDKLRFGN
+36 SLDNGKIRFGN
-47 GGENSVNGNGLLQ
+47 GGENSVNPMGLLQ
-60 QPFYK
+60 QPFYNS
-65 NGASWFQLTF
+65 NGTWYQLTH
-75 SNYAMD
+75 
-81 SAIGVGGTG
+81 GVKPVDFAVGFGGSG
-90 TGTWNTSGSV
+90 TGTWNLNGLI
-100 FGTMT
+100 FGTQTSNYLPT
-105 NDYGVT
+105 NLT
-111 GLSVDY
+111 VDY
-117 SGFVQTAA
+117 SGFVQT
-125 VGAGAKG
+125 GTTGTGAKG

-138 TGNITK
+138 RGTITQSFGGSNYVFEITNI
-144 TVSGTT
+144 
-150 YNMQVKT
+150 
-157 TYELGQ
+157 YELSQ
-163 TASFIKITTSIKNIG
+163 TSSFVKITSNVKNVG
-178 STNLVNL
+178 SNTITNL
-185 RTWVGTRDDFVGGAD
+185 RTWSGTRDDWVGSTDGP
-200 TTTKTRGT
+200 TKQRGR
-208 IDTANGFVAA
+208 IDTSNGFVNA
-218 TAAGSRNPAIRISSG
+218 TSNATLNPALKISTG
-233 SEAVIFFSPYSAAN
+233 NEAVIFFSPSPNAN
-247 TSINGCCNFANA
+247 TSINSCCSFANA
-259 YNQNPATSS
+259 YNTNPTLSQLSA
-268 LALTNDGSYSLF
+268 TNDGSYAMF
-280 VPMAE
+280 VPMAD
-285 LAPNNSE
+285 LTPTSSSE
-292 EFSWYYAAGS
+292 MSWYYAAGS
-302 TAAIATVVN
+302 TAEIATVVN

-342 GTGTITYAVTN
+342 GTGTITYVVTN

-363 NTSSG
+363 NTNTGS
-368 AITGTPTTNGNYTF
+368 ITGTPTTNGNYTF

-391 STSSTV
+391 STSTTV
-397 TTPDLALTV
+397 TTPDLTLTV
-406 GQSPA
+406 GQAPD
-411 LASNTLTETMQLGQS
+411 LATNTLTETMQLGQS

-440 YSLASG
+440 YSIASG

-454 NSSTGAITGTP
+454 NSTTGAITGTP

-471 SFAIRATNVFAPSGV
+471 TFAIQATNVFAPSGV
-486 TLVTTSASV
+486 TLVTASASV

-503 SAVNPRGSIG
+503 SAVNPRGSLG

-525 PAPTYSI
+525 PAPTYALT
-532 SSGALPNG
+532 SGSLPNG
-540 LALNSATGQI
+540 LALNTATGQI

-561 FVVTATNT
+561 FAITATNT

-578 SIQIGVGPAVS
+578 SIQVGVGPAVS

-609 SGFPTPTFTLNS
+609 SGFPTPTFTLNT

-647 TFTLLATNWVGA
+647 TFTLLATNWVGT
-659 SASLSYSIT
+659 STSLSYSIT

-675 TNAASINQTIN
+675 TNSASINQTVN
-686 FGDAYSETLTVS
+686 LGDAYSETLEVS
-698 GPWSLGYRINT
+698 GPWSLGFRIDF

-735 DFAVSAENESGW
+735 DFAISAQNEAGW
-747 GQSTSMTIF
+747 GQATSMTIY

-762 LVPSILDSQ
+762 LLPSILDSQ
-771 VMVSDSYLA
+771 VLVSDFYQA

-791 YSVGSGALPSGLSL
+791 YALTGGTLPSGLTL
-805 NASTGELSG
+805 DENTGELSG
-814 TVSAPGLYKFTV
+814 NVSASGLFSFSVT
-826 VATNAAGSETSNE
+826 ATNAAGSDTTEL
-839 FEVLVASVPSATKT
+839 FEILVASVPAVTKAT
-853 TITAEVALGANYSD
+853 INGEVSQGASYSD

-881 ADGTSLPDG
+881 AAGTSLPNG

-905 KMGRFN
+905 KMGRYN

-916 THAYAESAPLD
+916 KHAFAESSPLE

-960 SYPAAEY
+960 SYPAPEY

-975 PGVSLNTGTGAL
+975 PGVTLNSGTGAL

-1027 ARTIEITKGAEF
+1027 ARTIEITKGVSF

-1047 YPTPEYTILS
+1047 YPAPEYTLLS
-1057 GSLPFGL
+1057 GALPFGL
-1064 TLTQNGSLEGAPLQ
+1064 ALTQNGSLEGTPLQ
-1078 AGQFQFK
+1078 DGKFEFK

-1122 SAFEGEVSSAAYPA
+1122 DAFAGEVSSAAYPA

-1170 FVLRAT
+1170 FVLRAS

-1200 RSLETNR
+1200 QSLETNR
-1207 GASFSAE
+1207 GASFSAD
-1214 FEIEAFP
+1214 FAIEAFP
-1221 TPSYSLASGALPAGM
+1221 APSYSLASGSLPAGM
-1236 LLSSAGVLTGSP
+1236 LLSTAGVLTGSP
-1248 TEQGKFTF
+1248 TEHGKFTF

-1277 SAPELKDAIVDNQ
+1277 SAPELKDANVDNQ
-1290 VSLASEYSAAVSVES
+1290 VSLASEYSAEVSVES

-1315 GSLPGGVTLNATT
+1315 GSLPSGVTLNAVT
-1328 GQLSGFTS
+1328 GQISGITT

-1350 LGTFTFDQFTIMVGA
+1350 LGTFTFDPYTIMVGA

-1397 YSLASGSLPTG
+1397 YSLTSGALPSG

-1429 KIEAKSWAGTTVSET
+1429 KIEAKSWAGTTVSDT

-1452 PASVTSNLPSE
+1452 PSAVTNNMPSE
-1463 IGKGTAVNFGFES
+1463 IGKGTAVNFAFDS

-1486 SEGALPPGLTLDES
+1486 SEGELPPGLTLDES

-1539 PQVEPLNL
+1539 PQVEAFTL
-1547 PSRVKLGQGFT
+1547 PNRVQLGQGFN
-1558 QAIAFTGFPV
+1558 QAITFTGFPI

-1574 SGALPAGIKL
+1574 SGSLPAGIRL
-1584 NSDGTFSGA
+1584 NAEGTFSGA

-1618 VVVTESPT
+1618 VIVTESPI
-1626 LEALGTSTMKVGDAF
+1626 LEPLGTSTIKVGDAF
-1641 TLAMQAG
+1641 TLALQAG

-1653 TLSLIG
+1653 TLSLVG
-1659 KLPAGLSFSAASAT
+1659 KLPDGLNFSSASAT
-1673 ISGKATE
+1673 ISGKPTE
-1680 SGTFDLT
+1680 VGSFELI
-1687 ARATNSFGEVT
+1687 ARATNSFDEST
-1698 ERSFSIVVEAEG
+1698 ERAFKIVVENATST
-1710 ALSRQISLKAE
+1710 SRRISLKAE
-1721 LGSPIAGSN
+1721 LGTPVAGSN

-1742 SYIVELHSDPI
+1742 NYIVELHSDPI
-1753 VLDEGV
+1753 VLDEGI
-1759 VPDIGALLLN
+1759 VPDSGSILLN
-1769 ATIPEGLEPGWHRI
+1769 ATIPAGLEPGWHRI
-1783 ELRTTGAD
+1783 ELRTTAVD
-1791 NSAVVDVVYFEVTAS
+1791 DANVVDAVYFEVTS
-1806 GLLET
+1806 TGLLET
-1811 LPQDTPPT
+1811 LPQTTPPT
-1819 QEEVDTAL
+1819 QDEVDTSL
-1827 TDDAAFLAELG
+1827 TDDSAFLETLG
-1838 IDPASLVPQEVA
+1838 IDPASLVPQEVT

-1870 TAAAASVSAI
+1870 TAAAASVSAL
-1880 SGGSAPAPA
+1880 SAGSTTVPTRAPM
-1889 RSPIAPAT
+1889 APAT
-1897 GAATSS
+1897 GASTSS
-1903 SSSTSNTRTGGGPSG
+1903 SSSSTTRSGSGASG
-1918 GGPSGGGGAGGS
+1918 GGGS
-1930 GGAPGGKDGD
+1930 GGAAGGKDGD
-1940 GGSDEESSD
+1940 GTSDDESSD

-1975 WKSAWM
+1975 WKAAWM
-1981 TAADHIYFKLAHVLS
+1981 TAADHIYFRLANVLA
-1996 KFSPVAGKVANDGSY
+1996 KFSPVAGKVVNDGSY
-2011 LTAMTGVFS
+2011 LTAMTGIFS

-2030 GVLAVSSNEPSIYT
+2030 GFLAVSSNEPNIYT

-2071 VIVTSLSYYGFTD
+2071 VIVTSLSYYGFAD

-2167 VAAIATIRVL
+2167 VAGIATIRVL

-2204 QTWFSLLVKYSVLC
+2204 QTWFSLLVKYAVLC

-2283 MLFGNLENFK
+2283 MLFGDFENFK

-2304 IAVSLLAM
+2304 IALSLLAM

-2317 KRFYEKLGGS
+2317 QRFYEKLGGS
-2327 KIIYVIGGIAIYFW
+2327 KVIYVIGGIAIYFW

-2346 GFWAALGG
+2346 GFWAALGS